1 MTGVK
6 SRGLQNGYAE
16 RIADNV
22 GRAIDKGADAP
33 DMPFDDEEQ
42 QDELYEHFSVTVD
55 RGQAMLRIDK
65 FLTARMENAT
75 RNRIQ
80 TAADNGNIL
89 VNGKPVKSSYKV
101 KPLDVIQIVMPY
113 PRREVE
119 IIAEDIPLEIPYEDD
134 DLLIVNKAA
143 GMVVHPG
150 HGNYSGTLV
159 NALTWHLKD
168 LPLFQDGDM
177 RAGLV
182 HRIDKNTSGL
192 LVIAKNEKAHARLA
206 KQFFD
211 HTIERRYVA
220 LVWGNFEEDEGTVE
234 GNIGRSHRDRLKM
247 AVFPDGSDGKHA
259 VTHYKVLK
267 RYGYITLLELKLET
281 GRTHQIRVHMEYIGH
296 PLFNDERYGGDR
308 ILKGT
313 TFSKY
318 KQFVENC
325 FGIMPRHALHARSLG
340 FVHPSTRENI
350 YFESPM
356 PDDMRQVL
364 DKWDTYTANRD
375 TFTEEE

>member
-1 MTGVK
+1 MAV
-6 SRGLQNGYAE
+6 Q
-16 RIADNV
+16 AD
-22 GRAIDKGADAP
+22 REP
-33 DMPFDDEEQ
+33 DEDEQ

-55 RGQAMLRIDK
+55 RGQAMLRVDK
-65 FLTARMENAT
+65 YLTVRIEGAS

-80 TAADNGNIL
+80 TAADSGNIL
-89 VNGKPVKSSYKV
+89 VGGKPVKSSYKV
-101 KPLDVIQIVMPY
+101 KPFDVVSVVMPY
-113 PRREVE
+113 PRRVIE
-119 IIAEDIPLEIPYEDD
+119 ILPENIPLDIVYEDD
-134 DLLIVNKAA
+134 DLIIVNKDA

-150 HGNYSGTLV
+150 HGNYTGTLV

-168 LPLFQDGDM
+168 LPLFQEGDM

-192 LVIAKNEKAHARLA
+192 LVVAKNEKSHARLA

-220 LVWGNFEEDEGTVE
+220 LVWGNFDDDEGTVT

-247 AVFPDGSDGKHA
+247 AVFPDGDDGKHA

-267 RYGYITLLELKLET
+267 RYGYVTLLELRLET
-281 GRTHQIRVHMEYIGH
+281 GRTHQIRVHMEWIGH

-313 TFSKY
+313 TFTKY
-318 KQFVENC
+318 RQFIENC
-325 FGIMPRHALHARSLG
+325 FALMPRHTLHARSLG
-340 FVHPSTRENI
+340 FKHPSTGRQVS
-350 YFESPM
+350 FESELA
-356 PDDMRQVL
+356 PDMKAVL
-364 DKWDTYTANRD
+364 EKWDTYVASRD
-375 TFTEEE
+375 TFTDEEQGVLT